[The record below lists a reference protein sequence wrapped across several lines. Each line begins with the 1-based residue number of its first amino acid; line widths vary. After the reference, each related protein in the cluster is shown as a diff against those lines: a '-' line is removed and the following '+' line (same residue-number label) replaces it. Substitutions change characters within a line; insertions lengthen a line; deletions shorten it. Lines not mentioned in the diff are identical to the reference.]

1 LTTPTG
7 IIAFSWLS
15 DFLAYGNLYSLW
27 YKNLGIAQ
35 RNFSNNNTISPTFY
49 YEGDVIEGT
58 YYTGAT
64 VDLYSL
70 VSLRTDGTWEMV
82 DQTTASSSKMLGIY
96 LETIDAYT
104 CKILLEGHVQVEDT
118 NNDSAPYVTG
128 LDHGL
133 PIYIKQSTS
142 SGELSTGVPGAKYV
156 RILGYAYHQSV
167 DTTTIWIMRFDP
179 DNTWI
184 DI

>member
-7 IIAFSWLS
+7 IIGFSWLS

-27 YKNLGIAQ
+27 YKDIGISQ
-35 RNFSNNNTISPTFY
+35 RQFSVNNTISPTFY

-58 YYTGAT
+58 YYGGAA

-70 VSLRTDGTWEMV
+70 ISLRTDGTWEMV
-82 DQTTASSSKMLGIY
+82 NQTNVNSTKMLGIY

-118 NNDSAPYVTG
+118 NNDLAPFVVG

-133 PIYIKQSTS
+133 PIYIKAGSAA
-142 SGELSTGVPGAKYV
+142 GELSTTVPTSKYV
-156 RILGYAYHQSV
+156 RILGHAYHQSS
-167 DTTTIWIMRFDP
+167 DTPTIWIMRFDP

>member
-1 LTTPTG
+1 M
-7 IIAFSWLS
+7 
-15 DFLAYGNLYSLW
+15 
-27 YKNLGIAQ
+27 
-35 RNFSNNNTISPTFY
+35 
-49 YEGDVIEGT
+49 IEAT
-58 YYTGAT
+58 YYTGAS

-82 DQTTASSSKMLGIY
+82 SQTTASSTKMLGIY

-104 CKILLEGHVQVEDT
+104 CKILLEGHLQVEDT
-118 NNDSAPYVTG
+118 NNDLAPFVTA
-128 LDHGL
+128 LDYGL
-133 PIYIKQSTS
+133 PIYIKQSTTT
-142 SGELSTGVPGAKYV
+142 GELSTNVPSTKYV

>member
-1 LTTPTG
+1 VTTTTG
-7 IIAFSWLS
+7 IIAFNWLS

-27 YKNLGIAQ
+27 YKNIDAQ
-35 RNFSNNNTISPTFY
+35 RLFSYNDILTPTFY

-58 YYTGAT
+58 YYGGA
-64 VDLYSL
+64 VPNLYSL
-70 VSLRTDGTWEMV
+70 ISLRTDGTWEMAN
-82 DQTTASSSKMLGIY
+82 QTTVSSTKMLGIY

-118 NNDSAPYVTG
+118 DNDIAPFVAG

-133 PIYIKQSTS
+133 PIYILKNSTT
-142 SGELSTGVPGAKYV
+142 GELSTTVPNTGYV
-156 RILGYAYHQSV
+156 RIIGHAYHRSV

-179 DNTWI
+179 DNTWVEI
-184 DI
+184 